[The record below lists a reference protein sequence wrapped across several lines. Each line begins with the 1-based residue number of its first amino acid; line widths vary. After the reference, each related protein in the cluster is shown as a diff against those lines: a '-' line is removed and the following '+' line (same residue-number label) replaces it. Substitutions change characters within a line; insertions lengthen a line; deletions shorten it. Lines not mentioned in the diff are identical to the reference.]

1 MNVDSTNLT
10 WFFTAYLLKHKEI
23 YLFGSFQAQVEI
35 ESKKIHIFLLE
46 EWILEA
52 KTECYG
58 KDRLFVASFV
68 CFVITF
74 EPIMI

>member
-1 MNVDSTNLT
+1 MLT
-10 WFFTAYLLKHKEI
+10 QQTWPDFLQPTFSNIKKYTYLDHFKLKLK
-23 YLFGSFQAQVEI
+23 LSQ
-35 ESKKIHIFLLE
+35 KKIHIFLLE